1 MLGRLLGQELGEDIG
16 GHIAEDRHLEAD
28 AGETGGEELSGAGVV
43 PLGER
48 APRLLLGGAKQL
60 EVEAQVVGDRK
71 RRPGIEI
78 GDEVGRHRRLPRVR
92 AQGVPD
98 RGRLLIDP
106 GRGGHRDEGDR
117 RLLARPGLHREDMGE
132 VDQGQGAS
140 GLADRLVTE
149 AGGTRNL
156 EPEPGPLSPL
166 EGGTSTLQIGDKGAG
181 GGARAGKGQEG
192 RSIDALLGGSPEL
205 PQRIRQNSGEKLD
218 TEGPALLPLPF
229 RLALDPDRLSVHQT
243 SARARLSSKV
253 PAAAP
258 LVRCP
263 ANRNDRSFLKRSPFC
278 RGGLDS
284 LLTGRRDPRGSK
296 ARPSRPRAARPQG
309 LPCGRDAPRVGPR
322 LAGAEPDLR
331 REKELRAT
339 RSAEG
344 VPVEI
349 GYCVNREKG
358 SQAKAR
364 MARAQRYR
372 VNPSSGEELLR
383 P

>member
-16 GHIAEDRHLEAD
+16 GHIAEDRRLEAD
-28 AGETGGEELSGAGVV
+28 AGDTRGEEVSGAGVA

-48 APRLLLGGAKQL
+48 APRLLLGGSKQL

-71 RRPGIEI
+71 RRPGIEE

-92 AQGVPD
+92 AQRVAD
-98 RGRLLIDP
+98 RGRLLVDP

-117 RLLARPGLHREDMGE
+117 RLLARPGLHREDMGK
-132 VDQGQGAS
+132 VDQGQRAG
-140 GLADRLVTE
+140 GLADRLVAE
-149 AGGTRNL
+149 ARGTRNL
-156 EPEPGPLSPL
+156 EPEPGPLGPL
-166 EGGTSTLQIGDKGAG
+166 EGGTSTLQVGDKGAG

-192 RSIDALLGGSPEL
+192 RSMDALLGGSPEL
-205 PQRIRQNSGEKLD
+205 PQGIGQHPGEKLD

-243 SARARLSSKV
+243 SDRARLSSEV
-253 PAAAP
+253 QVAAS
-258 LVRCP
+258 LKRCP
-263 ANRNDRSFLKRSPFC
+263 SNRTDRSFLKRSPFC

-322 LAGAEPDLR
+322 LAGAEPNLR
-331 REKELRAT
+331 REKELHAA
-339 RSAEG
+339 RSAG
-344 VPVEI
+344 GLPVEI
-349 GYCVNREKG
+349 CYCVNRVK
-358 SQAKAR
+358 
-364 MARAQRYR
+364 
-372 VNPSSGEELLR
+372 
-383 P
+383 